1 MHNGVT
7 FSGKGD
13 FIMKKFAGILLTALL
28 LCALCIPALADEGVS
43 YLNKTV
49 ANGAVQTEQKTVSAV
64 CVNATAETWGSDGES
79 WYVLDDNITL
89 SCRPQILG
97 TVNLILMN
105 GKTLTAPDGITLEAG
120 NILNVYA
127 QSDDVSEMGEINAA
141 GTNGNA
147 AIGGR
152 RGKDGGKENK
162 QLPNIGEKG
171 YDCGTLNWH
180 GGKLTLTNDSDVC
193 IGGGRGGKAG
203 AAYVRAGHD
212 RLLDNSPSG
221 AGAGGNGGIVNIYG
235 GAADLRGSS
244 GVGGGNGGEPGGAY
258 ELRVLGVSG
267 GMGGTL
273 SVWGGTVRIQSTDG
287 VCFGGGRGGEG
298 SEATMDMSGGG
309 PGGDGGNGG
318 TLMLAGGAI
327 SFVRLN
333 GGSSIGGGAGGLG
346 GPGSH
351 IENRGI
357 PGSSGRGAEITI
369 TGNPVL
375 TAGSSEQDSAPVDR
389 YKNEA
394 FFSAVYP
401 NAENTASVLSEGNI
415 WIIVAVVIVALG
427 GVAAVVIVK
436 KKQSEAIH
444 NA

>member
-1 MHNGVT
+1 
-7 FSGKGD
+7 
-13 FIMKKFAGILLTALL
+13 MKKLAGILLTALL
-28 LCALCIPALADEGVS
+28 LCALCVPALADEGVS

-49 ANGAVQTEQKTVSAV
+49 ANGAVQTEKKTVSAV

-105 GKTLTAPDGITLEAG
+105 GKTLTAPNGITLEG
-120 NILNVYA
+120 SNILNVYA

-152 RGKDGGKENK
+152 RGKDGGNK
-162 QLPNIGEKG
+162 NEQSANNGEKG

-180 GGKLTLTNDSDVC
+180 GGKLTLTNDSGVC

-203 AAYVRAGHD
+203 VAFVRAGYGP
-212 RLLDNSPSG
+212 LDEWPSA
-221 AGAGGNGGIVNIYG
+221 AGAGGKGGIVNIYG

-258 ELRVLGVSG
+258 EQCEPGSSG

-273 SVWGGTVRIQSTDG
+273 SVWDGTVRIQSTDG

-298 SEATMDMSGGG
+298 SESEMKIIGGM
-309 PGGDGGNGG
+309 GGDGGNGG

-333 GGSSIGGGAGGLG
+333 GGLSFDAKTKKEITVSNCIGGGAGGLG

-351 IENRGI
+351 IEDRGT
-357 PGSSGRGAEITI
+357 PGSSGREAEITI

-375 TAGSSEQDSAPVDR
+375 TAGSSEQNSAPVDR
-389 YKNEA
+389 YTNEA

-401 NAENTASVLSEGNI
+401 NAENTASVLSEGSLT
-415 WIIVAVVIVALG
+415 IVCT
-427 GVAAVVIVK
+427 VAAAAVFGVGGFFLGRK
-436 KKQSEAIH
+436 KKKPAVADEE
-444 NA
+444 